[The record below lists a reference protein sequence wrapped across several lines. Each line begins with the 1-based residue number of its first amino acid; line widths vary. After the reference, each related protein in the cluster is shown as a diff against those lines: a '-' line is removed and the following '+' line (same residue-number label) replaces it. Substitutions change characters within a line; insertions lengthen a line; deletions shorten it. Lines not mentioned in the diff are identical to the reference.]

1 MVECNIMTNKLNSD
15 IQINIK
21 KDLKNLNIAHFIEK
35 LNKVSE
41 VIIFGG
47 YIRDKYL
54 HVKEQSRDID
64 IVVILK
70 DKKVSLYDII
80 REETNKNIRINAFG
94 GYKIFFEKIEVD
106 IWELKDTWAFKH
118 NQQPVRNPK
127 WRELTNTVYTN
138 MDSIAFNYSTGSL
151 EISSV
156 FKIDKT
162 QKYTYVKHV
171 SKVNPDKEL
180 IVYRKKY
187 ENYLPEFKFDKS
199 IQQEYINL
207 RKNNNLQILYDKQLK
222 KYKKEYF
229 TLSELK
235 KIVDSFEF

>member
-1 MVECNIMTNKLNSD
+1 M
-15 IQINIK
+15 
-21 KDLKNLNIAHFIEK
+21 
-35 LNKVSE
+35 
-41 VIIFGG
+41 
-47 YIRDKYL
+47 YL
-54 HVKEQSRDID
+54 
-64 IVVILK
+64 
-70 DKKVSLYDII
+70 
-80 REETNKNIRINAFG
+80 
-94 GYKIFFEKIEVD
+94 FFEKIEVD

-180 IVYRKKY
+180 ILAKLLVYRKKY

-207 RKNNNLQILYDKQLK
+207 RKNNNLQILYDKQLR

-235 KIVDSFEF
+235 KLVDSFKF